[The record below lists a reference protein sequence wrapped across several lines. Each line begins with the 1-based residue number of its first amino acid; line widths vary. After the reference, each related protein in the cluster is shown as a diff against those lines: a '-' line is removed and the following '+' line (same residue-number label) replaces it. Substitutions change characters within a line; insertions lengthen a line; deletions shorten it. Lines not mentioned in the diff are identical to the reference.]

1 MMNRT
6 SVLVILLMALA
17 NQGIA
22 EEILYS
28 EKVLLSGTHD
38 PRHITFIYEDG
49 EKLSGVHVGVEL
61 SVLWDLDSTEGS
73 QWFNAI
79 YSKDNGL
86 ILKHITK
93 PIEFSLVGQITNH
106 PIDRILKACYKKVGG
121 SSMGI
126 QGCLDRY
133 DNLVVVEINR
143 AYQQLEDNGE
153 DIKGLQLSWRR
164 FSQMQYAFI
173 KQFYSEFT
181 GTKWLYRS
189 VEDIV
194 DVDKNHLHV
203 LNEWTEA
210 LFIDG
215 SQ

>member
-1 MMNRT
+1 MINRT
-6 SVLVILLMALA
+6 GVLVILLLALA

-28 EKVLLSGTHD
+28 EKVLLTGTHD

-61 SVLWDLDSTEGS
+61 SVLWDLDSTQGS

-79 YSKDNGL
+79 YSKDDGL
-86 ILKHITK
+86 ILKHLTK
-93 PIEFSLVGQITNH
+93 KIEFRLVGQVTNH

-126 QGCLDRY
+126 QRCLDEH
-133 DNLVVVEINR
+133 DKLIDVEINR
-143 AYQQLEDNGE
+143 TYQLLEDNGE
-153 DIKGLQLSWRR
+153 DIKDLQEAWQKY
-164 FSQMQYAFI
+164 SQQQYAFI
-173 KQFYSEFT
+173 RQFYSKHS
-181 GTKWLYRS
+181 GTKWLYKS
-189 VEDIV
+189 MGDVV
-194 DVDKNHLHV
+194 DVSGNHLHV
-203 LNEWTEA
+203 LNELAED
-210 LFIDG
+210 LFIDD

>member
-6 SVLVILLMALA
+6 GVLVILLLVLA

-49 EKLSGVHVGVEL
+49 EKLSGVHIGVEL
-61 SVLWDLDSTEGS
+61 SVLWGLDSTGGS
-73 QWFNAI
+73 QWFKAI

-126 QGCLDRY
+126 QRCLDGY

-153 DIKGLQLSWRR
+153 DIKGLQLSWRM

-173 KQFYSEFT
+173 RQFYSKFT

-189 VEDIV
+189 MEDIV
-194 DVDKNHLHV
+194 DVDKNHLHI
-203 LNEWTEA
+203 LNEWAEA